1 MKKFLAVMMTIV
13 LIATF
18 SACGKVSEEDRAL
31 VRGTLEGNTYT
42 SSFAGFTFTPPD
54 SWAFSS
60 EEEILSLMD
69 ISSEDKDNADKL
81 AEEIAKQKTI
91 YETMA
96 ANADTGSNVII
107 MYENLSLTLGGTSYD
122 EKKYANTLI
131 SQLEDADYEYTFE
144 TTENLDFAGNTYY
157 RMTAAAVY
165 ESVTVEQVYLLRKI
179 DNYMLVICI
188 SHVPDAGTDIDAI
201 MGYFSAK

>member
-1 MKKFLAVMMTIV
+1 
-13 LIATF
+13 
-18 SACGKVSEEDRAL
+18 
-31 VRGTLEGNTYT
+31 
-42 SSFAGFTFTPPD
+42 
-54 SWAFSS
+54 
-60 EEEILSLMD
+60 
-69 ISSEDKDNADKL
+69 
-81 AEEIAKQKTI
+81 
-91 YETMA
+91 MA

>member
-1 MKKFLAVMMTIV
+1 
-13 LIATF
+13 
-18 SACGKVSEEDRAL
+18 
-31 VRGTLEGNTYT
+31 
-42 SSFAGFTFTPPD
+42 
-54 SWAFSS
+54 
-60 EEEILSLMD
+60 MD
-69 ISSEDKDNADKL
+69 INSEDKDNADKL

-122 EKKYANTLI
+122 EEKYANTLI

-165 ESVTVEQVYLLRKI
+165 ENVTVEQVYLLRKI

-188 SHVPDAGTDIDAI
+188 SHVPSADTDIDEI